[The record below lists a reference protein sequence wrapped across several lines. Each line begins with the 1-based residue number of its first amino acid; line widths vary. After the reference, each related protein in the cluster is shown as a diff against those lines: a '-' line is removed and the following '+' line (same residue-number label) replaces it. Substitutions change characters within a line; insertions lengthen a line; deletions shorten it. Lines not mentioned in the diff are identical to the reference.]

1 MKTLLNKEVNYSL
14 QNNENFKKE
23 LDCDISDITENLS
36 ELLLNYYKFII
47 GSIKLKNLKNLRFII
62 IRGLDTILNV
72 FNLILFYTKN
82 LDITYFHCQKAF
94 YLYVEFI
101 EQISEDE
108 NIFLQLSSRDATTY
122 VYKKTIYEISNEFK
136 KKNEQISDYTIIKLD
151 IINSYTN
158 IYKIL
163 LLKLINDDFTNEEH
177 QNNIQK
183 IYKKLIRINDKT
195 IIKLLND
202 IIGKLYYELSDITYF
217 YDVSNLLIKKI
228 CKNEVNN
235 VNIVNNVNNINNVNN
250 FLNKFLSD
258 EFSIKKLESPDNFV
272 KWFMS

>member
-23 LDCDISDITENLS
+23 LDCDIIDITENLS

-47 GSIKLKNLKNLRFII
+47 GSTKLKNLKNLRFII

-122 VYKKTIYEISNEFK
+122 VYKKTIFN
-136 KKNEQISDYTIIKLD
+136 
-151 IINSYTN
+151 INN
-158 IYKIL
+158 K
-163 LLKLINDDFTNEEH
+163 
-177 QNNIQK
+177 
-183 IYKKLIRINDKT
+183 YKKEDSGECREKMHIIQQFINVYQTYLIKIIQTNNAEIENIDHIKYISEELKKVTDKEKISILENIT
-195 IIKLLND
+195 E
-202 IIGKLYYELSDITYF
+202 KLYYKIEDTNCFFKINELLVKNTTNTDI
-217 YDVSNLLIKKI
+217 LKGIERKI
-228 CKNEVNN
+228 
-235 VNIVNNVNNINNVNN
+235 
-250 FLNKFLSD
+250 LSE
-258 EFSIKKLESPDNFV
+258 EFHDKLENDTFEKFSD
-272 KWFMS
+272 WFLL

>member
-23 LDCDISDITENLS
+23 LDYDISDITEKLS

-47 GSIKLKNLKNLRFII
+47 GSIKLKNLKFLRYII

-72 FNLILFYTKN
+72 FNFILFYTKN

-136 KKNEQISDYTIIKLD
+136 KINEQISDYTIIKLD

-163 LLKLINDDFTNEEH
+163 LLKLINDDFTNEEY

-183 IYKKLIRINDKT
+183 IYKQLIRINDKT
-195 IIKLLND
+195 KIKLLND

-217 YDVSNLLIKKI
+217 YDVLNLLIKKI

-235 VNIVNNVNNINNVNN
+235 VNNVNN

-272 KWFMS
+272 KWFIS

>member
-23 LDCDISDITENLS
+23 LDCDIIDITENLS

-47 GSIKLKNLKNLRFII
+47 GSTKLKNLKNLRFII

-136 KKNEQISDYTIIKLD
+136 KKN
-151 IINSYTN
+151 
-158 IYKIL
+158 
-163 LLKLINDDFTNEEH
+163 
-177 QNNIQK
+177 
-183 IYKKLIRINDKT
+183 
-195 IIKLLND
+195 
-202 IIGKLYYELSDITYF
+202 
-217 YDVSNLLIKKI
+217 
-228 CKNEVNN
+228 
-235 VNIVNNVNNINNVNN
+235 
-250 FLNKFLSD
+250 
-258 EFSIKKLESPDNFV
+258 
-272 KWFMS
+272 M